1 MNPGMAV
8 TMFAACFAVLV
19 VAAAAHEG
27 HHPSPSPAPA
37 PNSCSL
43 ASPSM
48 VIGVALAFIAS
59 LLVLR
64 DRVGNYAL

>member
-19 VAAAAHEG
+19 VAAAAHER

-37 PNSCSL
+37 PAPNSCSSL

-64 DRVGNYAL
+64 DRV